1 MQTPYISAQEL
12 VEAVLGVVDECFDG
26 AMDRGAFLVPGQG
39 GLLALL
45 QGVTAPQASTPIAGA
60 SIATHALH
68 LAFSL
73 DAFTDWIE
81 GERDRKH
88 DWNSSWSV
96 STVDEREWRTLCRRM
111 ADQAE
116 KLREAIRGKA
126 PVDPKSAW
134 GAAGALAHTAYHLG
148 AVQVKADALF
158 EDR

>member
-26 AMDRGAFLVPGQG
+26 AMDQGAFLVPGQG

-45 QGVTAPQASTPIAGA
+45 QGLTAPQASAPIAGA

-81 GERDRKH
+81 GERDREY

-96 STVDEREWRTLCRRM
+96 STVNEREWRTLCQRM

-116 KLREAIRGKA
+116 KLREAIRRKA
-126 PVDPKSAW
+126 PVDRESAW

-158 EDR
+158 EGR